1 MFARQRRQ
9 AVDPVSG
16 NKLSTSLVPLIPA
29 CADSRQQS
37 QAAGLD
43 LLSNLIHGESSHHL
57 FKRHEWTPVTPSTPL
72 TPVTPVTPVT
82 PANTDENDISHDN
95 NNHERSKSSEDSGE
109 SGGSEESSG
118 SIDRE
123 EEVNPVDRLIVN
135 EQSENSE
142 DSGES
147 GGSEKSDE
155 SIDDEG
161 LGGSISISS
170 TYQSPCPATMVL
182 NEVDISPVGSND
194 SEFEIQVQQQHPE
207 EENEGT
213 HQRGS
218 GGFDLLADEI
228 IKEGNH
234 HLFKQHEVLSP
245 RSQVLRGAPE
255 IGNKKKGK
263 VFTSTFDFDEVKKR
277 VKKKMI
283 GTGSTGIN
291 RGGTD
296 EMEETKKNLI
306 DRTSISGGAERE
318 QSQVRLNIMEERI
331 IRIEMMCEQILD
343 KVQGTSFNDSSL
355 SSSHTAL
362 SETITATPATTETE
376 PTSSFA
382 FIYPDDYFKQSEQMR
397 TSQFHQAIHKD
408 LENGRKDL
416 HAQLLLSRAT
426 LEQKQQQNLYSEY
439 VREDACRLHQIST
452 AAAMFAPK
460 SETMKQW
467 MSQATQNMLV
477 AAQTELIRRVTFVE
491 NQKGWQVKCKEEE
504 KKQLDALH
512 AASEVRGAAFA
523 SLLDSMQGKRRV
535 LASQDRHYP

>member
-29 CADSRQQS
+29 CADSRVRQQS

-72 TPVTPVTPVT
+72 TPVTP
-82 PANTDENDISHDN
+82 ANTDQNDISHDN

-234 HLFKQHEVLSP
+234 HLFMQHKVLSP

-277 VKKKMI
+277 VKKKMS

-343 KVQGTSFNDSSL
+343 KVQGSFNDSSL

-362 SETITATPATTETE
+362 SETNTATPATTEIE

-439 VREDACRLHQIST
+439 VREDACRSHQIST
-452 AAAMFAPK
+452 AAAVFAPK

-467 MSQATQNMLV
+467 VSQATQNMLV

>member
-29 CADSRQQS
+29 CADSRVRQQS

-72 TPVTPVTPVT
+72 TPVTP
-82 PANTDENDISHDN
+82 ANTDQNDISHDN
-95 NNHERSKSSEDSGE
+95 NNHERSKYSEDSGE

-234 HLFKQHEVLSP
+234 HLFMQHKVLSP

-277 VKKKMI
+277 VKKKMS

-291 RGGTD
+291 RECTD

-343 KVQGTSFNDSSL
+343 KVQGSFNDSSL

-362 SETITATPATTETE
+362 SETNTATPATTEIE

-439 VREDACRLHQIST
+439 VREDACRSHQIST
-452 AAAMFAPK
+452 AAAVFAPK

-467 MSQATQNMLV
+467 VSQATQNMLV

>member
-29 CADSRQQS
+29 CADSRVRQQS

-72 TPVTPVTPVT
+72 TPVTP
-82 PANTDENDISHDN
+82 ANTDQNDISHDN

-135 EQSENSE
+135 EQSENSG

-234 HLFKQHEVLSP
+234 HLFMQHKVLSP

-277 VKKKMI
+277 VKKKMS

-343 KVQGTSFNDSSL
+343 KVQGSFNDSSL

-362 SETITATPATTETE
+362 SETNTATPATTEIE

-439 VREDACRLHQIST
+439 VREDACRSHQIST
-452 AAAMFAPK
+452 AAAVFAPK

-467 MSQATQNMLV
+467 VSQATQNMLV

>member
-29 CADSRQQS
+29 CADSRVRQQS

-72 TPVTPVTPVT
+72 TPVTP
-82 PANTDENDISHDN
+82 ANTDQNDISHDN

-234 HLFKQHEVLSP
+234 HLFMQHKVLSP

-277 VKKKMI
+277 VKKKMS

-291 RGGTD
+291 RECTD

-343 KVQGTSFNDSSL
+343 KVQGSFNDSSL

-362 SETITATPATTETE
+362 SETNTATPATTEIE

-439 VREDACRLHQIST
+439 VREDACRSHQIST
-452 AAAMFAPK
+452 AAAVFAPK

-467 MSQATQNMLV
+467 VSQATQNMLV

>member
-29 CADSRQQS
+29 CADSRVRQQS

-72 TPVTPVTPVT
+72 TPVTP
-82 PANTDENDISHDN
+82 ANTDQNDISHDN

-234 HLFKQHEVLSP
+234 HLFMQHKVLSP

-277 VKKKMI
+277 VKKKMS

-291 RGGTD
+291 RGTD

-343 KVQGTSFNDSSL
+343 KVQGSFNDSSL

-362 SETITATPATTETE
+362 SETNTATPATTEIE

-439 VREDACRLHQIST
+439 VREDACRSHQIST
-452 AAAMFAPK
+452 AAAVFAPK

-467 MSQATQNMLV
+467 VSQATQNMLV

>member
-477 AAQTELIRRVTFVE
+477 AAQTELIGRVTFVE

>member
-16 NKLSTSLVPLIPA
+16 SKLSTSLVPLVPA
-29 CADSRQQS
+29 GADRVRSVSDGAPINNVRRQS

-57 FKRHEWTPVTPSTPL
+57 FKRHEWTPVTP
-72 TPVTPVTPVT
+72 
-82 PANTDENDISHDN
+82 ANTDENDVSDDN
-95 NNHERSKSSEDSGE
+95 SDNNHERSKSSEDSGE

-135 EQSENSE
+135 EQSEDSEDSE

-147 GGSEKSDE
+147 GGSEKSDQSQ
-155 SIDDEG
+155 SIDDES

-170 TYQSPCPATMVL
+170 TYQSPRPATMVL
-182 NEVDISPVGSND
+182 NEIDISPVGSND

-207 EENEGT
+207 EENEET

-234 HLFKQHEVLSP
+234 HLFTQHEVLSP
-245 RSQVLRGAPE
+245 QSQVSRGAPE

-263 VFTSTFDFDEVKKR
+263 VFTFDFDEVKKR
-277 VKKKMI
+277 MS
-283 GTGSTGIN
+283 GTGGTGIN

-296 EMEETKKNLI
+296 NMEENLI
-306 DRTSISGGAERE
+306 DRTSISDGAERE

-331 IRIEMMCEQILD
+331 IRIEMMCEQILE
-343 KVQGTSFNDSSL
+343 KVQGGRSFSDSSL

-376 PTSSFA
+376 STTSVA
-382 FIYPDDYFKQSEQMR
+382 FIYPDDYFKQSEQIR

-416 HAQLLLSRAT
+416 HAQLLQSRAT

-439 VREDACRLHQIST
+439 VRGDASRSHQIST
-452 AAAMFAPK
+452 ATAMFAPK

-467 MSQATQNMLV
+467 VSRATQNMLV
-477 AAQTELIRRVTFVE
+477 AAQTEMIRRVTFVE
-491 NQKGWQVKCKEEE
+491 NQSAWHVKCMEEE

-512 AASEVRGAAFA
+512 AASQVRGAAFA
-523 SLLDSMQGKRRV
+523 SLLDSMQGRRRV
-535 LASQDRHYP
+535 IASQDRHYP